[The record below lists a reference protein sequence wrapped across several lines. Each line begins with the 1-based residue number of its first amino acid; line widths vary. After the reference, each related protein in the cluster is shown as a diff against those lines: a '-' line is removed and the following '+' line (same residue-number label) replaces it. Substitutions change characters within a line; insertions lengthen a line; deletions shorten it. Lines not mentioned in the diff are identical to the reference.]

1 MCTRWG
7 KQLQLVSSPKMK
19 REKKCIW
26 DLWIMLVLSGNR
38 EEYFHL
44 ALLLC
49 VVQSALKCRQ
59 CTVCFLC

>member
-1 MCTRWG
+1 
-7 KQLQLVSSPKMK
+7 MK

-49 VVQSALKCRQ
+49 VVQSALKCR
-59 CTVCFLC
+59 